1 MVVALLIVVVGPD
14 HSRPVWAELWFCVL
28 QKYHVFQCR
37 NGQDFMGEIFCM
49 FTSDCE
55 KRDDEVTIYMSKI
68 VGGLIQRA

>member
-37 NGQDFMGEIFCM
+37 NGQDFMGEIFACSRPIAKKEM
-49 FTSDCE
+49 TKSPFT
-55 KRDDEVTIYMSKI
+55 
-68 VGGLIQRA
+68 